1 MSYTV
6 QVLCHASDNR
16 IRGRARIFV
25 EEEEGQKGGL
35 VMLSK
40 IISQPLS
47 AARMLTG
54 LMSEISQP

>member
-1 MSYTV
+1 MAYAV
-6 QVLCHASDNR
+6 QILCHTSDNR

-40 IISQPLS
+40 IICQ
-47 AARMLTG
+47 T
-54 LMSEISQP
+54 